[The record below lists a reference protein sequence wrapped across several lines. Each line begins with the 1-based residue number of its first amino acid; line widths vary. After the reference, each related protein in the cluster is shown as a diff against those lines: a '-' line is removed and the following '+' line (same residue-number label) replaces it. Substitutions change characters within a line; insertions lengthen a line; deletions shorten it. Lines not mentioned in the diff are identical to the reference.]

1 MKNRHA
7 ERLTRDVFLTL
18 SSGSNLF
25 YDPFLEFP
33 CVALALVHFSTLLS
47 LCYYYFFFFFPYFYY
62 NYFVICYFISRAST
76 IYRIEKFEALE
87 IAKSKSRAMKR
98 QTFLFFFFLT
108 QKLQPAFTANFVDFF
123 FFFSLTSI
131 FQYFE
136 SDCCALLLCYC
147 RCECVKYTICLSN
160 CNDLALSG
168 L

>member
-7 ERLTRDVFLTL
+7 ERLTRDVLLTL

-47 LCYYYFFFFFPYFYY
+47 LCYYYFFFFSPYFYY

-98 QTFLFFFFLT
+98 QTFLFFFFWRRNCSQLSRLISLISSFSFRS
-108 QKLQPAFTANFVDFF
+108 LQSFNISRMIVVLF
-123 FFFSLTSI
+123 
-131 FQYFE
+131 
-136 SDCCALLLCYC
+136 CCAIAGVNVWSTLSVYLIA
-147 RCECVKYTICLSN
+147 TI
-160 CNDLALSG
+160 
-168 L
+168 

>member
-1 MKNRHA
+1 MENRHA
-7 ERLTRDVFLTL
+7 ERLTRDVLLTL

-47 LCYYYFFFFFPYFYY
+47 LCYYYFFFFSPYFYY
-62 NYFVICYFISRAST
+62 NYFVICYFTSRAST

-87 IAKSKSRAMKR
+87 IAKSKSNTR
-98 QTFLFFFFLT
+98 QTFLFLT
-108 QKLQPAFTANFVDFF
+108 WKLQPAFTANFVDFF
-123 FFFSLTSI
+123 FFFSLISI
-131 FQYFE
+131 SQSFTRMIVVLF
-136 SDCCALLLCYC
+136 CYC

-168 L
+168 S

>member
-7 ERLTRDVFLTL
+7 ERLTRDVLLTL

-47 LCYYYFFFFFPYFYY
+47 LCYYYFFFFFPLFLLQLLRYLLFYFACIDDLS
-62 NYFVICYFISRAST
+62 NRKIRSFRDRQV
-76 IYRIEKFEALE
+76 K
-87 IAKSKSRAMKR
+87 IACNETSNVS
-98 QTFLFFFFLT
+98 FFFFLT

-136 SDCCALLLCYC
+136 NDCCAIAG
-147 RCECVKYTICLSN
+147 VN
-160 CNDLALSG
+160 V
-168 L
+168 